1 MTPPTNRL
9 LESLSPQTRQRLLGA
24 AKHVDLPV
32 QTTLGEAGEPVTY
45 AYFMTS
51 GITSVVVE
59 MVGGGSAEVA
69 IIGREGMTGGFNL
82 LGPAFSPTRSFVQME
97 GSAYRVPFAE
107 VRKIFLESEEVR
119 SRLLEMVQQQSLT
132 MGQLVAC
139 NRLHD
144 TETRLARWLLMVQD
158 RVQEDTFK
166 LTQEFLAQMLGTQR
180 TTVVLAAGAFQR
192 SGLIAYSR
200 GRISILSREDLMQAA
215 CDCYKV
221 VHQLYADLYRSDGAA
236 VR

>member
-1 MTPPTNRL
+1 
-9 LESLSPQTRQRLLGA
+9 
-24 AKHVDLPV
+24 
-32 QTTLGEAGEPVTY
+32 
-45 AYFMTS
+45 
-51 GITSVVVE
+51 
-59 MVGGGSAEVA
+59 
-69 IIGREGMTGGFNL
+69 
-82 LGPAFSPTRSFVQME
+82 ME

-200 GRISILSREDLMQAA
+200 GRISILSREDLMEAA